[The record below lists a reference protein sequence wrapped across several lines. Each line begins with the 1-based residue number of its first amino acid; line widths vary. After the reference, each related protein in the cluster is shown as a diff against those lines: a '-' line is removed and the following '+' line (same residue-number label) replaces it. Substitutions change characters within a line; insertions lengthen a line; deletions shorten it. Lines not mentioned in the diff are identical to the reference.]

1 MVEHKK
7 NTTTIHECENE
18 DIIQEHSLRLT
29 ELTTEVHFKKEKIDQ
44 IIHEQNKMSDKMD
57 TLIETVSNMQMKSI
71 MGDNDLKNR
80 VTSIESELSTVRWML
95 GITLTVL
102 ALLISALAFL
112 LTHMH

>member
-7 NTTTIHECENE
+7 TTTIHECENE
-18 DIIQEHSLRLT
+18 TIIQEHSLRLT

>member
-1 MVEHKK
+1 
-7 NTTTIHECENE
+7 
-18 DIIQEHSLRLT
+18 
-29 ELTTEVHFKKEKIDQ
+29 
-44 IIHEQNKMSDKMD
+44 MD

-71 MGDNDLKNR
+71 MGDNDLKTR

-112 LTHMH
+112 LTHMQ